1 MRRPSLLPVVACL
14 GLGLAGCG
22 VGNPSGPDV
31 APTGAPLPPALQS
44 ARVENDRGVLEA
56 RLTRLSRRLELQFRD
71 HTGGSD
77 LSPAEKSDRLIGVR
91 LTLVGE
97 VAAPVVDGRTVQ
109 ANDVDIRDN
118 RAVIAYNFAGDPFA
132 GAMQVIDFHNPEHP
146 EVESEV
152 LFASA
157 DASAVALEGSHL
169 YVGLAADDATLTT
182 PAVMQEFKLTG
193 SGLEASGGWVQLP
206 SYAVTDL
213 AVHGDDVLAG
223 TGARDGGVTLVE
235 RHSMRAIAFTPNE
248 DVRGLDAAGTDAM
261 CVTGGEA
268 SLLGLGMPEL
278 GIMSRTSVQGYK
290 QAGAKG
296 TLEVVSNRCYLG
308 AGDGGFQVRGSD
320 GELLGALSGGDLD
333 ARDGRPAVV
342 NAVSIANH
350 LAFVAAGPAGV
361 QVVHLGRYRCDGRE
375 AESPSSMRVLGELL
389 FEDGASCNM
398 VKSRE
403 NLLVVAAGNGGVKL
417 VHMEFI
423 ESGHDDAR

>member
-1 MRRPSLLPVVACL
+1 MRRSSLLPVVASL
-14 GLGLAGCG
+14 GLGLAGC
-22 VGNPSGPDV
+22 VGQTPSSPVVDGPAV
-31 APTGAPLPPALQS
+31 PPLPAALQS
-44 ARVENDRGVLEA
+44 ARIENDRGVLES
-56 RLTRLSRRLELQFRD
+56 RLTRLSQRLELQFRGD
-71 HTGGSD
+71 VGGSEVA
-77 LSPAEKSDRLIGVR
+77 PEKSDRLVGVR

-109 ANDVDIRDN
+109 ANDVDIRGQ
-118 RAVIAYNFAGDPFA
+118 RAVIAYNFAGDPFV
-132 GAMQVIDFHNPEHP
+132 GAVQVIDFSRPERP

-157 DASAVALEGSHL
+157 DASAVALQGSHL
-169 YVGLAADDATLTT
+169 FVGLAVDDAAVTT

-193 SGLEASGGWVQLP
+193 RGLEASGGWVQLP

-235 RHSMRAIAFTPNE
+235 RHSMRSVAFMPNA
-248 DVRGLDAAGTDAM
+248 DVRGLDAAGRDVM
-261 CVTGGEA
+261 CVSGGEA
-268 SLLGLGMPEL
+268 KLLGLGMPKL
-278 GIMSRTSVQGYK
+278 DVVSRTGVQGYK
-290 QAGAKG
+290 QEGAKG
-296 TLEVVSNRCYLG
+296 TLEVVSDRCYLG
-308 AGDGGFQVRGSD
+308 AGDGGFQVRDSSGA
-320 GELLGALSGGDLD
+320 LLGALSGGDLD

-375 AESPSSMRVLGELL
+375 SDSPSSMRVLGELL

-403 NLLVVAAGNGGVKL
+403 DLLVVAAGNGGVKL

-423 ESGHDDAR
+423 EGGDDR

>member
-1 MRRPSLLPVVACL
+1 MRHILLPVVASL

-22 VGNPSGPDV
+22 GQTPSSPVADGPTV
-31 APTGAPLPPALQS
+31 PLPSALQS
-44 ARVENDRGVLEA
+44 ARIENDRGVLESRLRPMSQ
-56 RLTRLSRRLELQFRD
+56 RLTVQLLPD
-71 HTGGSD
+71 VDGSD
-77 LSPAEKSDRLIGVR
+77 VAPIEKGERLLGVR

-109 ANDVDIRDN
+109 ANDVDIRGQ

-132 GAMQVIDFHNPEHP
+132 GAVQVIDFSHPEHP

-157 DASAVALEGSHL
+157 EATAVALQGSL
-169 YVGLAADDATLTT
+169 LFVGLAAEDAALST
-182 PAVMQEFKLTG
+182 PAVMQEFEFTG
-193 SGLEASGGWVQLP
+193 SGLEASGGWLQLP
-206 SYAVTDL
+206 SWAVTDL

-235 RHSMRAIAFTPNE
+235 HHSMRPLAFTPNE
-248 DVRGLDAAGTDAM
+248 DVRGLAAAGLGAM
-261 CVTGGEA
+261 CVSGGEA
-268 SLLGLGMPEL
+268 NLLGLGMPL
-278 GIMSRTSVQGYK
+278 LDVVSRTSVQGYK
-290 QAGAKG
+290 QEGAKG
-296 TLEVVSNRCYLG
+296 TLEVMSSRCYLG
-308 AGDGGFQVRGSD
+308 AGDGGFQVRDAAGA
-320 GELLGALSGGDLD
+320 LLDELSGGDLD
-333 ARDGRPAVV
+333 ARDGRPAIV

-375 AESPSSMRVLGELL
+375 AESPTGMRVLGELL
-389 FEDGASCNM
+389 LEDGASCNM

-403 NLLVVAAGNGGVKL
+403 DILVIAAGNGGVKL

-423 ESGHDDAR
+423 QGGDDR